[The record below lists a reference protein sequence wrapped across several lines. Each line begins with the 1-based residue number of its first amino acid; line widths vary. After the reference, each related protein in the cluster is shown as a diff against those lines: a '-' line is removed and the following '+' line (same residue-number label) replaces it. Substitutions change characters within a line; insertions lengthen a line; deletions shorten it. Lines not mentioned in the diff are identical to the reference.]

1 MGLGPGGDPL
11 LCGLRAFAALDV
23 APRPALPL
31 FGGGAV
37 GVAGE
42 GADGGVNLV
51 VDVGLDLG
59 REQALELLPART
71 VILEAGDVRPGEE
84 QGRLRAGLPHAGHR
98 LELLPRCGEL
108 PTHARVGG
116 EDGGVLGAAGV
127 EGADSEDRGE
137 VPVAHAHTA

>member
-1 MGLGPGGDPL
+1 M
-11 LCGLRAFAALDV
+11 
-23 APRPALPL
+23 
-31 FGGGAV
+31 
-37 GVAGE
+37 
-42 GADGGVNLV
+42 

-71 VILEAGDVRPGEE
+71 VILEAGDVRSGEE

-98 LELLPRCGEL
+98 LEVLPRCGEL

-127 EGADSEDRGE
+127 EGADSQDRGE
-137 VPVAHAHTA
+137 GGPTVQRISLRSLALDSASPSRAAMRACT